1 MSSSNG
7 VSRDL
12 LEEITDDFRLIEGTS
27 LRYMLS
33 SQKSPFVYPDSN
45 QAPDPDQ
52 IILDRGDFRRSDLR
66 RLVEFGVRRDMDP
79 RSADYSAQ
87 LEAAGTQLT
96 GYAEEWR
103 DKIIETQLNS
113 DSVFYKRH
121 ARYDFTDFLLA
132 TYSTL
137 TLLDDPWH
145 EVTAER
151 LNERYQSDDELT
163 VDRQLLSGLDEVLG
177 HEEIKAV
184 KEAMEDA
191 KYVEDVLGSLLGVSA
206 STLDVP
212 EVRDRLEQNPPF
224 EVLGMLGRQYIG
236 NIASRV
242 RFESGHNVR
251 DLADTMYDIRKALN
265 DTTDHG
271 YQREAVEYVSEMLS
285 DTDIQSVSDRYK
297 KLKTY
302 DAVDPDLTEQLGQV
316 CNNHTQSELDDA
328 VSAAELANRLYSG
341 NPFART
347 TATLASLKLDN
358 DVVVT
363 NFREVPLTG
372 TSGTDKLGEEFTEVS
387 THYVD

>member
-7 VSRDL
+7 VSLDL
-12 LEEITDDFRLIEGTS
+12 LEEITDDFRLIEGPHCATCLVAKSHHSFIRIQTRHRIPIRSFSTGVIFVVQTFVGSSS
-27 LRYMLS
+27 LGYVETWIRDPPTIRHS
-33 SQKSPFVYPDSN
+33 WKPPVPNSPDT
-45 QAPDPDQ
+45 
-52 IILDRGDFRRSDLR
+52 L
-66 RLVEFGVRRDMDP
+66 
-79 RSADYSAQ
+79 
-87 LEAAGTQLT
+87 
-96 GYAEEWR
+96 EEWR

-316 CNNHTQSELDDA
+316 CNHTQSELDDA

>member
-1 MSSSNG
+1 
-7 VSRDL
+7 
-12 LEEITDDFRLIEGTS
+12 
-27 LRYMLS
+27 
-33 SQKSPFVYPDSN
+33 
-45 QAPDPDQ
+45 
-52 IILDRGDFRRSDLR
+52 
-66 RLVEFGVRRDMDP
+66 
-79 RSADYSAQ
+79 

-316 CNNHTQSELDDA
+316 CNHTQSELDDA